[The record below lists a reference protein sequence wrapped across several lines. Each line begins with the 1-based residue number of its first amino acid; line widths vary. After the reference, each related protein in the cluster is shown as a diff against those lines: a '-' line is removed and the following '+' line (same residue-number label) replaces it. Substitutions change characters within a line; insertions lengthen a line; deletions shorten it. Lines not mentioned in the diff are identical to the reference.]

1 MMITSITRSP
11 GRVFLAT
18 LLVTG
23 IIALSYPSFMVGAQ
37 AQQYYGMYDYK
48 DPIVEVEKLKCNNDN
63 FNIDSTNPQVL
74 SDVAQKILSLYAQEG
89 TELGAAADN
98 SDQYSL
104 DENFVFSC
112 TNDNNDVEFPVS
124 QTIH

>member
-1 MMITSITRSP
+1 MITSITRSP

-23 IIALSYPSFMVGAQ
+23 IIALSYPSFMIGAQ
-37 AQQYYGMYDYK
+37 AQQFNGMYNYK

-74 SDVAQKILSLYAQEG
+74 SDVANKLLSLYAEEG

-104 DENFVFSC
+104 DENFVFVC
-112 TNDNNDVEFPVS
+112 TNDNNEVNFPVS
-124 QTIH
+124 

>member
-37 AQQYYGMYDYK
+37 AQQYYGMYDNK
-48 DPIVEVEKLKCNNDN
+48 DPLVEVEKLKCNNDN

-74 SDVAQKILSLYAQEG
+74 SEVAHKILSLYAEKYRIG
-89 TELGAAADN
+89 C
-98 SDQYSL
+98 SSR
-104 DENFVFSC
+104 
-112 TNDNNDVEFPVS
+112 
-124 QTIH
+124 